1 MIRRPPRSTRTDT
14 LFPYTTLFR
23 SLYAVYALE
32 TYLPSLQISGKL
44 PENVK
49 ITAVTQ
55 AELQK
60 MSVLRTPNKVLAV
73 AHLPRNA
80 VHPPWETGP
89 KQTDANGGP
98 AGRPTD
104 RSEEHTSELQSLMR
118 ISYAVICLTKQTSTK
133 LNTN

>member
-1 MIRRPPRSTRTDT
+1 MLNAVLSSA
-14 LFPYTTLFR
+14 FN
-23 SLYAVYALE
+23 LYAVYALE

-104 RSEEHTSELQSLMR
+104 AAPGKAEAGTDR
-118 ISYAVICLTKQTSTK
+118 KSTRLK
-133 LNTN
+133 PSH

>member
-1 MIRRPPRSTRTDT
+1 MLNELLSSE
-14 LFPYTTLFR
+14 FN
-23 SLYAVYALE
+23 LYAVYALE

-60 MSVLRTPNKVLAV
+60 MSVLRTTNKVLAV

-80 VHPPWETGP
+80 VHPPWEPGP
-89 KQTDANGGP
+89 TQTDANGGP
-98 AGRPTD
+98 AGRPTEAAPGKPEAGTEAE
-104 RSEEHTSELQSLMR
+104 RSGPGSGGGRDS
-118 ISYAVICLTKQTSTK
+118 
-133 LNTN
+133 

>member
-1 MIRRPPRSTRTDT
+1 MASKSEISFIRSLHQKKYREQHD
-14 LFPYTTLFR
+14 LFIVEGTKMLNELLSSEFN
-23 SLYAVYALE
+23 LYAVYALE

-98 AGRPTD
+98 AGRD
-104 RSEEHTSELQSLMR
+104 RQR
-118 ISYAVICLTKQTSTK
+118 AG
-133 LNTN
+133 